1 MAKRPRRVSE
11 IYKLGRPQPTLDF
24 VDVDVFTDTPVFI
37 SPRALAQLP
46 SEWGDG
52 CVALIHNFFE
62 TALRHIQ
69 KGEHSD
75 AEHLLGTLREPN
87 ETHLGLSS
95 GRSRGRALGEGSAH
109 EVWDALSHSAA
120 AKSGLLKDL
129 EDTVLMVFGVG
140 PDIVSD
146 MTTNIIQGPLIEYT
160 QKWSRFYG
168 IPLQRGVD
176 LGPLWDLAKRK
187 WFSKYVELRLT
198 TVGKLLLVPKVIVR
212 RHMLYDL
219 QGYYRH
225 YIIEALRKE
234 EIEAGGSLV
243 YLLKDGTPRANI
255 KDIKEKYGTGKRMVV
270 DETLKRP
277 ELLDKY
283 KTEKEKEDYI
293 PLGHDEL
300 ANIEGT
306 KEVDWDTLLISVT
319 SISTGNIHSASYES
333 AIEALLSALFY
344 PDLTNPYPQHKIHD
358 GRKRIDI
365 RYTNMGL
372 AGFFRWLAMSHPAPH
387 VFVECKNYGKEVGNP
402 ELDQLVG
409 RFSPSRGKVGILMC
423 RSFKNKKLFQ
433 KRCEDSAKDDHGF
446 IIALDDDDLQELVRV
461 RRDNEYFQ
469 RWSLL
474 KQRFDYLTD

>member
-11 IYKLGRPQPTLDF
+11 IYKLGRTQPTLDF

-46 SEWGDG
+46 SDWGDG

-62 TALRHIQ
+62 TVLRHIQ
-69 KGEHSD
+69 KGEHGA
-75 AEHLLGTLREPN
+75 AERLLGTLREPN

-129 EDTVLMVFGVG
+129 EDTVLMVFGIG

-146 MTTNIIQGPLIEYT
+146 MTTNIIRGPLIEYT
-160 QKWSRFYG
+160 QQWCRFFG
-168 IPLQRGVD
+168 IPLQPGID
-176 LGPLWDLAKRK
+176 SGPLWDPSQRK
-187 WFSKYVELRLT
+187 WFSKYVELPMT
-198 TVGKLLLVPKVIVR
+198 AVGKLLLVPKVIVR

-219 QGYYRH
+219 QEYYRH

-243 YLLKDGTPRANI
+243 YLLRDGTPKVNI
-255 KDIKEKYGTGKRMVV
+255 KDLKEKYGTGKQTVV
-270 DETLKRP
+270 TETLKRP
-277 ELLDKY
+277 ELLDEY
-283 KTEKEKEDYI
+283 KAEKEKEDYI

-300 ANIEGT
+300 SDIEDT
-306 KEVDWDTLLISVT
+306 ESVDWDMLLKNVT
-319 SISTGNIHSASYES
+319 SIPTGKADSAAYEN

-344 PDLTNPYPQHKIHD
+344 PDLTNPLPQHKIHD

-372 AGFFRWLAMSHPAPH
+372 AGFFRWLGMNHPAPH
-387 VFVECKNYGKEVGNP
+387 VFVECKNYGKDVSNP

-409 RFSPSRGKVGILMC
+409 RFSPSRGKVGILVC
-423 RSFKNKKLFQ
+423 RSFENKQLFQ
-433 KRCEDSAKDDHGF
+433 KRCRDSAKDGHGF
-446 IIALDDDDLQELVRV
+446 IIALDDDDLTELVRV
-461 RRDNEYFQ
+461 RREDEYFQ
-469 RWSLL
+469 RWDLL